1 MNLNEVKTIYP
12 PNIGWLEYKLNSK
25 EMDYVWR
32 CIENNK
38 ENWKY
43 GGERQYF
50 KKQDLLNYIRKA
62 KTDIKIAQ
70 QYRFVIIVNKI
81 PIGLIDLFDYASN
94 KANVGIIIK
103 KKYRR
108 KGYGKEALDA
118 EDARIAEEKIPHEHG
133 KNSKNNIAVA
143 TIPKKRSSDKKS
155 SKISFQKVIFC
166 KN

>member
-1 MNLNEVKTIYP
+1 MNVNGK
-12 PNIGWLEYKLNSK
+12 NIILRPLEESDLDFLY
-25 EMDYVWR
+25 Y
-32 CIENNK
+32 IENNK

-108 KGYGKEALDA
+108 KGYGKEALDLLVNYSFTILGIKKLFA
-118 EDARIAEEKIPHEHG
+118 MIE
-133 KNSKNNIAVA
+133 KNNLASIYLFKTCNFHLKQQKDNVQ
-143 TIPKKRSSDKKS
+143 IF
-155 SKISFQKVIFC
+155 SKLA
-166 KN
+166 N